1 MRIGPRRGEDKH
13 LPGRAAKPFILN
25 VMNDEILKK
34 LEARLDRRSF
44 LRGSSLGVAALLGVA
59 AASPLV
65 VFAQSQDKPPA
76 DDKKKADEKKDQ
88 DDPKDEEK
96 HQPIR
101 VEGKDGRFYDRD
113 GVEVRECPEC
123 GHNMYQQGRTWTCE
137 NCGYSYIE

>member
-1 MRIGPRRGEDKH
+1 
-13 LPGRAAKPFILN
+13 
-25 VMNDEILKK
+25 MNEEILKK

-65 VFAQSQDKPPA
+65 VFAQAPQDKA
-76 DDKKKADEKKDQ
+76 SQDDKKNSDPNKDANQDGSKPDDKADAKVY
-88 DDPKDEEK
+88 
-96 HQPIR
+96 R
-101 VEGKDGRFYDRD
+101 VEGAEGKFYDRD

-123 GHNMYQQGRTWTCE
+123 GHNKYQQGRTWTCE

>member
-1 MRIGPRRGEDKH
+1 
-13 LPGRAAKPFILN
+13 
-25 VMNDEILKK
+25 MNDEILKK

-65 VFAQSQDKPPA
+65 VFAQAPEDQRS
-76 DDKKKADEKKDQ
+76 DDKHKRDEKRDEKSDQ
-88 DDPKDEEK
+88 AGSTVEEK
-96 HQPIR
+96 PESKVYR
-101 VEGKDGRFYDRD
+101 VEGADGKFYDRE

-137 NCGYSYIE
+137 NCGYSYVE

>member
-1 MRIGPRRGEDKH
+1 
-13 LPGRAAKPFILN
+13 
-25 VMNDEILKK
+25 MNDEILKK

-44 LRGSSLGVAALLGVA
+44 LRGSGLGVAALLGVA

-65 VFAQSQDKPPA
+65 VFAQPPDSKPSRTEGA
-76 DDKKKADEKKDQ
+76 D
-88 DDPKDEEK
+88 
-96 HQPIR
+96 
-101 VEGKDGRFYDRD
+101 GKFYDRD

>member
-1 MRIGPRRGEDKH
+1 
-13 LPGRAAKPFILN
+13 
-25 VMNDEILKK
+25 MNDEILKK

-65 VFAQSQDKPPA
+65 VFAQSQDKPQA
-76 DDKKKADEKKDQ
+76 DDKKKTDEKKDQ
-88 DDPKDEEK
+88 DDPKADEK
-96 HQPIR
+96 PQPTR
-101 VEGKDGRFYDRD
+101 VEGKDGRFHDRD

>member
-1 MRIGPRRGEDKH
+1 
-13 LPGRAAKPFILN
+13 
-25 VMNDEILKK
+25 MNDEILKK

-44 LRGSSLGVAALLGVA
+44 LRGSGLGVAALLGVA

-65 VFAQSQDKPPA
+65 VFAQSSDDPPA
-76 DDKKKADEKKDQ
+76 ADRKKTDDDKKDPGADGAEDKPDAK
-88 DDPKDEEK
+88 PV
-96 HQPIR
+96 R
-101 VEGKDGRFYDRD
+101 VEGKDGKFYDRD

>member
-1 MRIGPRRGEDKH
+1 
-13 LPGRAAKPFILN
+13 
-25 VMNDEILKK
+25 MNDEILKK

-44 LRGSSLGVAALLGVA
+44 LRGSGLGVAALLGVA

-65 VFAQSQDKPPA
+65 VFAQEPQDKPKKS
-76 DDKKKADEKKDQ
+76 DDKKDQ
-88 DDPKDEEK
+88 DAPKDGE
-96 HQPIR
+96 QPDVR
-101 VEGKDGRFYDRD
+101 PYRTEGKDGRFYDKE

>member
-1 MRIGPRRGEDKH
+1 
-13 LPGRAAKPFILN
+13 
-25 VMNDEILKK
+25 MNDEILKK

-59 AASPLV
+59 AASPLI
-65 VFAQSQDKPPA
+65 VFAEPQDRPQSADKN
-76 DDKKKADEKKDQ
+76 KSDEKKDP
-88 DDPKDEEK
+88 DPKADDKAETT
-96 HQPIR
+96 PYR
-101 VEGKDGRFYDRD
+101 TEGADGKFYDRE

>member
-1 MRIGPRRGEDKH
+1 
-13 LPGRAAKPFILN
+13 
-25 VMNDEILKK
+25 MNDEILKK

-65 VFAQSQDKPPA
+65 VFAQEPQSKPASGEKKSP
-76 DDKKKADEKKDQ
+76 DDKKSADPDAKTDEKPESKVY
-88 DDPKDEEK
+88 
-96 HQPIR
+96 R
-101 VEGKDGRFYDRD
+101 VEGADGKFYDRE

-137 NCGYSYIE
+137 NCGYSYVE